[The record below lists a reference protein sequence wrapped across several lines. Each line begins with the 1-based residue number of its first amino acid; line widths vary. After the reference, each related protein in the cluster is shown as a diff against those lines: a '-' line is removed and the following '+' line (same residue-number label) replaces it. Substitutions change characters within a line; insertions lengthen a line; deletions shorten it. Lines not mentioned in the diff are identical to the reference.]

1 MQLDHVN
8 DHEHELS
15 AEYLYPADA
24 AVLDVAERD
33 GALVVTVA
41 VPCPSCSETLAL
53 TATVETVEEADV
65 TLPLDEEYYD

>member
-1 MQLDHVN
+1 MALEHVT

-15 AEYLYPADA
+15 SEYLYPADA
-24 AVLDVAERD
+24 AVLDVDERD

-53 TATVETVEEADV
+53 TASVEAVEEADV
-65 TLPLDEEYYD
+65 ALPLDEDYYD